1 MVRKAR
7 HSIFGSAVVI
17 FSANPATA
25 LAPMQR
31 RTSHNFH
38 RLGKPILLILGL
50 LPLAALFWLDLGANP
65 VETLTHHTGVWG
77 LRFLLLTLTI
87 TPLRRLSGWNW
98 LLRYR
103 RMLGLFAFFYAL
115 LHFAIYLVFDQF
127 FDPTA
132 IARDV
137 LKRPYITVGF
147 LAFVLLLPLAATSTN
162 AMIRRL
168 GARRWQRLHR
178 LVYAIGLLVI
188 LHYLWL
194 VKADLSR
201 PLAYAAVLVLLLG
214 YRLWFHY
221 RHKLSVRPAPAP

>member
-1 MVRKAR
+1 MPPCRQRQFAR
-7 HSIFGSAVVI
+7 SGTASTTAPVVI
-17 FSANPATA
+17 LIANPTTA
-25 LAPMQR
+25 LEPDATTNHARPPPTGQTDAIYTR
-31 RTSHNFH
+31 
-38 RLGKPILLILGL
+38 L
-50 LPLAALFWLDLGANP
+50 LPLVALFWLDLGAESGGNP
-65 VETLTHHTGVWG
+65 H
-77 LRFLLLTLTI
+77 
-87 TPLRRLSGWNW
+87 PSYRRLGFTVSPPDPDHHPVAAAVGWNW

-127 FDPTA
+127 FDPAA

-147 LAFVLLLPLAATSTN
+147 LAFVLLIPLAATSTN

-178 LVYAIGLLVI
+178 LVDAIGLLVI

-194 VKADLSR
+194 VKADLNGRWHIR
-201 PLAYAAVLVLLLG
+201 PCWLCCWVTAYGSITAI
-214 YRLWFHY
+214 
-221 RHKLSVRPAPAP
+221 S